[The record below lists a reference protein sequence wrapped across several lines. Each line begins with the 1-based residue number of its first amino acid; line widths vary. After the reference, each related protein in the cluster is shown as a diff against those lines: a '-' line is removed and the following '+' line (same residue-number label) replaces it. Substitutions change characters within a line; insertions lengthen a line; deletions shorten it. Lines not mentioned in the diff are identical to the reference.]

1 MADILS
7 QSEIDELLIALA
19 SGRDAPPVEKPEHS
33 ENDHLRAYNFRTA
46 NKFSKEQ
53 IRMLRFIHENYSGRL
68 STFLSGMLRA
78 ACDIEVV
85 SIEEQTFSE
94 FSNSLPL
101 PAFLAIFDMPPLA
114 GSAMMEL
121 SPTIAYEIISRLFGG
136 TGQFQEYSKLFTE
149 IEIATL
155 TRVVQKMLT
164 VMNESWVR
172 VTTVNATLDRIET
185 SAQFAQI
192 VSASEPIVI
201 VTFNVKIGDVSD
213 LINLCIPRLAIQPIS
228 QQLAMKSWYSERANS
243 HDGQVEN
250 IPEVNPRI
258 IHTALTLR
266 AVFDSTPATV
276 QDVVSLQV
284 GDVIRVDHP
293 VSKPITVMV
302 EHMPKF
308 KAMIGQKEH
317 RLALKITDILKEV
330 PEDGIPS
337 GG

>member
-19 SGRDAPPVEKPEHS
+19 SGRDAPTVDKSDHGEG
-33 ENDHLRAYNFRTA
+33 DHLRAYNFRTA

-53 IRMLRFIHENYSGRL
+53 IRMLRFIYENYSGRL

-94 FSNSLPL
+94 FGNSLPL

-114 GSAMMEL
+114 GSALMEI

-136 TGQFQEYSKLFTE
+136 TGQFQDYSKIFTE

-164 VMNESWVR
+164 VMNESWER
-172 VTTVNATLDRIET
+172 VAPVNAMLDRIET

-192 VSASEPIVI
+192 VSAGEPIVI
-201 VTFNVKIGDVSD
+201 ITINVKIGDVSD

-228 QQLAMKSWYSERANS
+228 QQLAMKSWYSERASAHVGTAN
-243 HDGQVEN
+243 DV
-250 IPEVNPRI
+250 PMVNPRI
-258 IHTALTLR
+258 VHTVLTLH

-308 KAMIGQKEH
+308 KAMMGQKEH
-317 RLALKITDILKEV
+317 RMAVRITDILKEV
-330 PEDGIPS
+330 PEDGIPI